1 MDNKSR
7 KSRVSVGIGG
17 TLIIT
22 VFMVLCL
29 IIFAA
34 LSFTTAYSDLKFSNK
49 SLEITQDY
57 YHIHGEAEKKLAEI
71 SDVLKGIK
79 DYQTDGIVDKLKSI
93 DGISVSI
100 DEIPDSMGGTSVS
113 MDSIP
118 VSMEDTLVSIDTNPV
133 ITDGTSVV
141 NEQPANE
148 RIGILYDIQGELNQK
163 INVSLNIFYDTK
175 NELYYYSIVSWN
187 LSNIELPN
195 YEDEIIDLWESE

>member
-1 MDNKSR
+1 MDNKMR

-34 LSFTTAYSDLKFSNK
+34 LSFTTAYSDLKLSNK

-79 DYQTDGIVDKLKSI
+79 GYQTDTIVDNLKSI

-100 DEIPDSMGGTSVS
+100 DEIPVSMEGTSVS
-113 MDSIP
+113 
-118 VSMEDTLVSIDTNPV
+118 IDTTPV
-133 ITDGTSVV
+133 ITDGTTVA

-175 NELYYYSIVSWN
+175 NELYYYTILSWN
-187 LSNIELPN
+187 LSSIELPY
-195 YEDEIIDLWESE
+195 YED